1 MNAQPGSR
9 MRLLAPAALIVF
21 AVLLL
26 AAVVGSVVGGS
37 SGGGGGGDA
46 EQAGAEREAG
56 SERPR
61 ARGRATYK
69 VRAGDTLGSIAERT
83 GRTPEQLQELNPG
96 LDAQTLQPG
105 QKLKLRE

>member
-26 AAVVGSVVGGS
+26 AAVTGSVVGGS
-37 SGGGGGGDA
+37 GPGGGGDA

>member
-26 AAVVGSVVGGS
+26 AVVTGSVVGGS
-37 SGGGGGGDA
+37 GPSGGGDA

>member
-1 MNAQPGSR
+1 

-26 AAVVGSVVGGS
+26 AVVTGSVVGGS
-37 SGGGGGGDA
+37 GPSGGGDA

>member
-1 MNAQPGSR
+1 MDVQPGSR

-26 AAVVGSVVGGS
+26 AAVTGSVVGGS
-37 SGGGGGGDA
+37 GPGGGGDA

>member
-1 MNAQPGSR
+1 

-26 AAVVGSVVGGS
+26 AIVVGSMLGGS
-37 SGGGGGGDA
+37 TPTGGGEA

-61 ARGRATYK
+61 GRGRATYT

-96 LDAQTLQPG
+96 LDVQTLQPG

>member
-1 MNAQPGSR
+1 

-26 AAVVGSVVGGS
+26 AVVAGSVVGGS
-37 SGGGGGGDA
+37 GPSGGGDA